1 MQTTQ
6 EGANFG
12 VGRRGSHAINAEIP
26 RTDSMQ
32 QGEGTN
38 FGVGRRGSHAIN
50 ADVPQAD
57 SLQRWASLEQH
68 DSNSVQQR
76 AAVPKMEKKRS
87 WPVASRDAG
96 FAARKA
102 GKYGYSDTPIAAVS
116 RQHSSGL
123 TATAVVGLSS
133 SSSFAEGSLGVG
145 GNDVEMG
152 MMASSAGAA
161 GSNLGMEKG
170 AAGIAGAFE
179 GMRHESR
186 VHKLRERRTP
196 RLTQLAEFQDDEV
209 DEMECY

>member
-6 EGANFG
+6 EGENFG

-32 QGEGTN
+32 RGEGTN

-116 RQHSSGL
+116 RQHSSG
-123 TATAVVGLSS
+123 
-133 SSSFAEGSLGVG
+133 
-145 GNDVEMG
+145 
-152 MMASSAGAA
+152 
-161 GSNLGMEKG
+161 
-170 AAGIAGAFE
+170 
-179 GMRHESR
+179 
-186 VHKLRERRTP
+186 
-196 RLTQLAEFQDDEV
+196 
-209 DEMECY
+209 